1 MAQQDQQLEQLK
13 QKYQSVFNLIQQ
25 SGVRLSHVH
34 IQDNKLFVQGEAPSD
49 QIKNRIWDEIKRVDP
64 NYKDL
69 TCDLTIDSSLPQPA
83 AQQSGAQQSAAQQ
96 SGYAAAGGM
105 QTYTVQ
111 PGDTLSVISKRFYG
125 DANDYNKIFEAN
137 RDQLD
142 NPDRIKA
149 GQQLKIP
156 V

>member
-13 QKYQSVFNLIQQ
+13 RKYESAFNVIQQ

-49 QIKNRIWDEIKRVDP
+49 EIKNRVWDEIKRVDP
-64 NYKDL
+64 TYKDL
-69 TCDLTIDSSLPQPA
+69 TCDLTVNSSLPQPA
-83 AQQSGAQQSAAQQ
+83 AQQSGSQQTAAQQ
-96 SGYAAAGGM
+96 AGSAAAGGM
-105 QTYTVQ
+105 QSYTVQ

-125 DANDYNKIFEAN
+125 DANQYQKIFEAN

-142 NPDRIKA
+142 NPDHIKS